1 MDKRFAK
8 ILTTLAILAGFCA
21 EAPAAAETASFVIQS
36 PPAEE
41 TFVIRLKDPAKIEH
55 ARRILRG
62 EETEAVHVMGKIRR
76 RAAPWNAP
84 WRFVLVPRTI
94 DFFELAIE
102 VCDASI
108 AYVDEHLREAGGAF
122 LPGRIWCPWGS
133 RVIAEITP

>member
-1 MDKRFAK
+1 MARRFA
-8 ILTTLAILAGFCA
+8 TTFATALLLAGLCGA
-21 EAPAAAETASFVIQS
+21 APAAAETASFVIDS
-36 PPAEE
+36 PPHEE

-62 EETEAVHVMGKIRR
+62 EETMAVHVMGKIRR
-76 RAAPWNAP
+76 RAAPWNEP

-94 DFFELAIE
+94 EFFELAIE

-108 AYVDEHLREAGGAF
+108 AYVEEHLHEAGSDF

>member
-1 MDKRFAK
+1 MRKRFAGF
-8 ILTTLAILAGFCA
+8 LATLALLAGVGA
-21 EAPAAAETASFVIQS
+21 SAPARAETASFVIAS
-36 PPAEE
+36 PPSED
-41 TFVIRLKDPAKIEH
+41 TFVIRLKDPIKIEH

-76 RAAPWNAP
+76 RAAPWNEP

-108 AYVDEHLREAGGAF
+108 SYVEEHLHEAGGAF